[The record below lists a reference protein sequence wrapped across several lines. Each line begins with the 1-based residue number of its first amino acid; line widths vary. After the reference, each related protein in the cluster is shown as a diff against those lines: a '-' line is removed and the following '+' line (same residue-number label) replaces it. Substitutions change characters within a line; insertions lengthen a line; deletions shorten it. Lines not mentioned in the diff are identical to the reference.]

1 MDNYLRQPGIIYDQK
16 LFRRDVRRD
25 VRNCVLFIL
34 LFYVVNMLSSS
45 IVMVVAMFR
54 NPNFVSSIMNDSGL
68 GMFGGSGQNNLD
80 SAMGSA
86 LESVTEGSMIGLMS
100 IVGIVCGGCVFL
112 ILRKKRF
119 FTDVALPSAETLTLK
134 KFLVLVVITQG
145 IQGAYSLI
153 VALID
158 YLLPS
163 GISLAENYGD
173 TMENLF
179 TPVGLLYV
187 VLIGPVF
194 EELIFRGAI
203 MGTLRRFGNNFAIL
217 FSSILFGFYH
227 MLILQIPFAFVMGLL
242 FGYVA
247 TRWSLRTAIVLHII
261 VNGLSCL
268 FSMHGNEVLVGLA
281 GLAMIGCAILI
292 VVFAIVWKDALK
304 SRIQEGAAYYAN
316 TYAHG
321 FSSIAFWIY
330 IVITTAIGIAILNGI
345 NVPL

>member
-1 MDNYLRQPGIIYDQK
+1 
-16 LFRRDVRRD
+16 
-25 VRNCVLFIL
+25 
-34 LFYVVNMLSSS
+34 
-45 IVMVVAMFR
+45 
-54 NPNFVSSIMNDSGL
+54 
-68 GMFGGSGQNNLD
+68 
-80 SAMGSA
+80 MGSA
-86 LESVTEGSMIGLMS
+86 LESATDGSMIGLMS

-145 IQGAYSLI
+145 IQGAYSMI
-153 VALID
+153 IAFVDFI
-158 YLLPS
+158 LPN

-173 TMENLF
+173 TMGSLF

-187 VLIGPVF
+187 VLIGPIF

-247 TRWSLRTAIVLHII
+247 TRWSLRIAIVLHII

-268 FSMHGNEVLVGLA
+268 FSMQESLTIAGIA
-281 GLAMIGCAILI
+281 GLAMICCAILTI
-292 VVFAIVWKDALK
+292 IFAIVWKDALK
-304 SRIQEGAAYYAN
+304 SRIREGAAYYAN
-316 TYAHG
+316 TYAYG

-345 NVPL
+345 SVPF